1 MLGKFREWTSHSVTR
16 TRLAPLSHLEHRE
29 ESVTAATTVAPDADA
44 GARLSRSGR
53 LRFALILG
61 GLTAFGPLS
70 IDMYLPALPSM
81 ADDLSAANSL
91 VQLTLAAFVTGLG
104 AGQLVAGPLSDA
116 FGRRTPLIVG
126 IALYIAASV
135 LCAFSPSI
143 EVLIGARMLQAFGA
157 AAGAVIARATVRDL
171 FSGIAMSRF
180 FSALM
185 LVTGVAP
192 ILAPI
197 LGGQLLTVTSWRGIF
212 SVLAAFGG
220 VLLLVAA
227 LALPETLPPESRRPA
242 RIGGVLRTYLSLLRH
257 RAFLGA
263 ALTIGFGFA
272 GMFTYISASS
282 FVLQDIYG
290 LGPQAYSFVFGGG
303 AIGLVTMTQ
312 VNARLVGRFSQ
323 QSLLRTGLLA
333 GTAAGVVA
341 VVAAASGFGL
351 PVLLPAVYVIMAA
364 NGMVM
369 PNAMALAMAD
379 HPDKAGSASALLGVL
394 QFLVAG
400 ASSPL
405 IGLFGESSAV
415 PMVTLMATFFALAL
429 TSFLTMVRPRPAHS
443 A

>member
-1 MLGKFREWTSHSVTR
+1 M
-16 TRLAPLSHLEHRE
+16 
-29 ESVTAATTVAPDADA
+29 TAATTVAPDADA
-44 GARLSRSGR
+44 GARLSRTGR

-70 IDMYLPALPSM
+70 IDMYLPALPGM
-81 ADDLSAANSL
+81 AGDLSAANSL
-91 VQLTLAAFVTGLG
+91 VQLTLAAFVIGLG

-116 FGRRTPLIVG
+116 FGRRKPLLVG
-126 IALYIAASV
+126 VALYITASV

-143 EVLIGARMLQAFGA
+143 EVLIGARALQAFGA
-157 AAGAVIARATVRDL
+157 AAGIVVARATVRDL

-197 LGGQLLTVTSWRGIF
+197 IGGQLLTVTSWRGIF
-212 SVLAAFGG
+212 AALAAFGG
-220 VLLLVAA
+220 VLLLVSA
-227 LALPETLPPESRRPA
+227 LALPETLPQMSRRPA

-257 RAFLGA
+257 RAFLGS
-263 ALTIGFGFA
+263 ALTIGLGFA

-290 LGPQAYSFVFGGG
+290 LDPQAYSFAFGGG
-303 AIGLVTMTQ
+303 AIGLVIMTQ
-312 VNARLVGRFSQ
+312 VNGRLVGRFSQ
-323 QSLLRTGLLA
+323 RGLLRTGLLA
-333 GTAAGVVA
+333 GTTAGVVA
-341 VVAAASGFGL
+341 TVAAVAGLGL
-351 PVLLPAVYVIMAA
+351 PILLPAVYLVVCS

-369 PNAMALAMAD
+369 PNAMALAMSD

-394 QFLVAG
+394 QFLIAG

-405 IGLFGESSAV
+405 IALFGESSAV
-415 PMVTLMATFFALAL
+415 PMVALMAAFFALAL
-429 TSFLTMVRPRPAHS
+429 TSFLTMVRPRS
-443 A
+443 AGA

>member
-1 MLGKFREWTSHSVTR
+1 M
-16 TRLAPLSHLEHRE
+16 
-29 ESVTAATTVAPDADA
+29 TAATTVAPDADA
-44 GARLSRSGR
+44 GARLSRTGR

-70 IDMYLPALPSM
+70 IDMYLPALPGM
-81 ADDLSAANSL
+81 AGDLSAANSL
-91 VQLTLAAFVTGLG
+91 VQLTLAAFVIGLG

-116 FGRRTPLIVG
+116 FGRRKPLLVG
-126 IALYIAASV
+126 VALYITASV

-143 EVLIGARMLQAFGA
+143 EMLIGARALQAFGA
-157 AAGAVIARATVRDL
+157 AAGIVVARATVRDL

-197 LGGQLLTVTSWRGIF
+197 IGGQLLTVTSWRGIF
-212 SVLAAFGG
+212 AALAAFGG
-220 VLLLVAA
+220 VLLLVSA
-227 LALPETLPPESRRPA
+227 LALPETLPQTSRRPA

-257 RAFLGA
+257 RAFLGS
-263 ALTIGFGFA
+263 ALTIGLGFA

-290 LGPQAYSFVFGGG
+290 LDPQAYSFAFGGG
-303 AIGLVTMTQ
+303 AIGLVIMTQ
-312 VNARLVGRFSQ
+312 VNGRLVGRFSQ
-323 QSLLRTGLLA
+323 RGLLRTGLLA
-333 GTAAGVVA
+333 GTTAGVVA
-341 VVAAASGFGL
+341 TVAAVAELGL
-351 PVLLPAVYVIMAA
+351 PVLLPAVYLVVCS

-369 PNAMALAMAD
+369 PNAMALAMSD

-394 QFLVAG
+394 QFLIAG

-405 IGLFGESSAV
+405 IALFGESSAV
-415 PMVTLMATFFALAL
+415 PMVALMAAFFALAL
-429 TSFLTMVRPRPAHS
+429 TSFLTMVRPRS
-443 A
+443 AGA

>member
-1 MLGKFREWTSHSVTR
+1 M
-16 TRLAPLSHLEHRE
+16 
-29 ESVTAATTVAPDADA
+29 TAATTVAPVADA

-70 IDMYLPALPSM
+70 IDMYLPALPGM
-81 ADDLSAANSL
+81 AGDFSAANAL
-91 VQLTLAAFVTGLG
+91 VQLTLAAFVIGLG

-116 FGRRTPLIVG
+116 FGRRVPLLAGV
-126 IALYIAASV
+126 ALYIAASV
-135 LCAFSPSI
+135 LCALSPSI
-143 EVLIGARMLQAFGA
+143 EVLIGARALQAFGA
-157 AAGAVIARATVRDL
+157 AAGIVIARATVRDL

-185 LVTGVAP
+185 LVSGVAP

-197 LGGQLLTVTSWRGIF
+197 IGGQLLTVTSWRGIF

-220 VLLLVAA
+220 LLLLVAA
-227 LALPETLPPESRRPA
+227 LALPETLPEAARRPA
-242 RIGGVLRTYLSLLRH
+242 RIGGVLRTYFSLLRH
-257 RAFLGA
+257 RAFLGC
-263 ALTIGFGFA
+263 ALTIGLGFA

-290 LGPQAYSFVFGGG
+290 LGPQTYSFVFGGG
-303 AIGLVTMTQ
+303 AIGLVAMTQ

-323 QSLLRTGLLA
+323 RALLRTGLVT
-333 GTAAGVVA
+333 GTTAA
-341 VVAAASGFGL
+341 VAATIAAVAGLGL
-351 PVLLPAVYVIMAA
+351 PVLLPAIYLVVCS
-364 NGMVM
+364 NGMIM

-400 ASSPL
+400 AASPL
-405 IGLFGESSAV
+405 IGLFGEGSAV
-415 PMVTLMATFFALAL
+415 PMAALMAGFFALAL
-429 TSFLTMVRPRPAHS
+429 TSFLTMVRSRS
-443 A
+443 ANP

>member
-1 MLGKFREWTSHSVTR
+1 M
-16 TRLAPLSHLEHRE
+16 
-29 ESVTAATTVAPDADA
+29 TAATTVAPVADA
-44 GARLSRSGR
+44 GARLSRTGR

-70 IDMYLPALPSM
+70 IDMYLPALPGM
-81 ADDLSAANSL
+81 AGDFSAANSL
-91 VQLTLAAFVTGLG
+91 VQLTLAAFVVGLG

-116 FGRRTPLIVG
+116 FGRRVPLLAGV
-126 IALYIAASV
+126 ALYIAASV
-135 LCAFSPSI
+135 LCVLSPSI
-143 EVLIGARMLQAFGA
+143 EVLIAARALQAFGA
-157 AAGAVIARATVRDL
+157 AAGIVIARATVRDL

-185 LVTGVAP
+185 LVSGVAP

-197 LGGQLLTVTSWRGIF
+197 IGGQLLTVTSWRGIF
-212 SVLAAFGG
+212 AVLAAFGG
-220 VLLLVAA
+220 LLLLVAA
-227 LALPETLPPESRRPA
+227 LALPETLPEASRRPA

-257 RAFLGA
+257 RAFLGC
-263 ALTIGFGFA
+263 ALTIGLGFA

-290 LGPQAYSFVFGGG
+290 LGPQTYSFVFGGG
-303 AIGLVTMTQ
+303 AVGLVAMTQ

-323 QSLLRTGLLA
+323 RSLLRTGLLT
-333 GTAAGVVA
+333 GTTAA
-341 VVAAASGFGL
+341 VAATIAAAAGLGL
-351 PVLLPAVYVIMAA
+351 PVLLPAIYLVVCS

-400 ASSPL
+400 AASPL
-405 IGLFGESSAV
+405 IGLFGEGSAV
-415 PMVTLMATFFALAL
+415 PMAALMAVFFGLAL
-429 TSFLTMVRPRPAHS
+429 TSFLLMVGSRTANRA
-443 A
+443 

>member
-1 MLGKFREWTSHSVTR
+1 M
-16 TRLAPLSHLEHRE
+16 
-29 ESVTAATTVAPDADA
+29 TAATTVAPVADA
-44 GARLSRSGR
+44 GARLSRTGR

-70 IDMYLPALPSM
+70 IDMYLPALPGM
-81 ADDLSAANSL
+81 AGDFSAANSL
-91 VQLTLAAFVTGLG
+91 VQLTLAAFVVGLG

-116 FGRRTPLIVG
+116 LGRRVPLLAGV
-126 IALYIAASV
+126 ALYIAASV
-135 LCAFSPSI
+135 LCVLSPSI
-143 EVLIGARMLQAFGA
+143 EVLIAARALQAFGA
-157 AAGAVIARATVRDL
+157 AAGIVIARATVRDL

-185 LVTGVAP
+185 LVSGVAP

-197 LGGQLLTVTSWRGIF
+197 IGGQLLTVTSWRGIF
-212 SVLAAFGG
+212 AVLAAFGG
-220 VLLLVAA
+220 LLLLVAA
-227 LALPETLPPESRRPA
+227 LALPETLPEASRRPA

-257 RAFLGA
+257 RAFLGC
-263 ALTIGFGFA
+263 ALTIGLGFA

-290 LGPQAYSFVFGGG
+290 LGPQTYSFVFGGG
-303 AIGLVTMTQ
+303 AVGLVAMTQ

-323 QSLLRTGLLA
+323 RSLLRTGLLT
-333 GTAAGVVA
+333 GTTAA
-341 VVAAASGFGL
+341 VAATIAAAAGLGL
-351 PVLLPAVYVIMAA
+351 PVLLPAIYLVVCS

-400 ASSPL
+400 AASPL
-405 IGLFGESSAV
+405 IGLFGEGSAV
-415 PMVTLMATFFALAL
+415 PMAALMAVFFGLAL
-429 TSFLTMVRPRPAHS
+429 TSFLLMVGSRTANRA
-443 A
+443 